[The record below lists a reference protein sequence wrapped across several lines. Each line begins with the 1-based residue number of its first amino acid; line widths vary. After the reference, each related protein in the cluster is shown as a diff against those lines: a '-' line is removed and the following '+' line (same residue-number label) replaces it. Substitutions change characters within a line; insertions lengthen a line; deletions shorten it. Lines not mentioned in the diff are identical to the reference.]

1 MPTRI
6 DNTAVS
12 LCRVRRRDQLPVVWL
27 LIVGFLLQ
35 PVLAYL
41 VTPVLTHDV
50 RGQQVVV
57 CTLQGEKVVT
67 IDLPPIVDSQE
78 VEHCPAIKLYQMA
91 GTVQASEPPAVPS
104 AVLYAVELLDQTAR
118 HAHHALHFSAYATR
132 APPVV

>member
-1 MPTRI
+1 MSSLT
-6 DNTAVS
+6 DSTAVS
-12 LCRVRRRDQLPVVWL
+12 LRRARRRDRLPVVWL
-27 LIVGFLLQ
+27 LITGFLLQ

-91 GTVQASEPPAVPS
+91 GTVQASEPPAIPS
-104 AVLYAVELLDQTAR
+104 AVLYSVELLDRTAR
-118 HAHHALHFSAYATR
+118 HAHHVLHFSAYATR